1 VGNYKISLK
10 WGEVIQVCNFFNNYV
25 IKLWVFVIPKNFGH
39 DDWNHLLF
47 HLEISIVI
55 LTTLFWNF
63 QHVGK
68 GTSVLCTWRS
78 LQDVGGVA
86 PNFMKW
92 LVVIIHFMV
101 DTSCIWTIVQENWL
115 NCIWKFAP
123 SYLIMIWSNKT
134 ASMNVKYNNKLT

>member
-1 VGNYKISLK
+1 MGNYKRSLK

-25 IKLWVFVIPKNFGH
+25 IKLWVFVIPKSFGH
-39 DDWNHLLF
+39 NDWNHLLF

-78 LQDVGGVA
+78 LQDVEGGDRDCTKLHE
-86 PNFMKW
+86 M
-92 LVVIIHFMV
+92 
-101 DTSCIWTIVQENWL
+101 TSCNHLFYGGYIMYLNNCARVLAQLYLKICTILFN
-115 NCIWKFAP
+115 
-123 SYLIMIWSNKT
+123 YDLIK
-134 ASMNVKYNNKLT
+134 